1 MSFWNGRKTLITGG
15 SGFIGSHLVDHLLD
29 AGADVRVVGRKR
41 DNLEKKI
48 GDRIKDVDFYTGD
61 IRDPNAAVACCKG
74 RDTVFHLAAQ
84 VAGAGWNSAHPG
96 TMLTQNLALGI
107 HMLDGA
113 VKSEVERFLCVSSA
127 CVYQRHCTVPTPED
141 EGFLGDPDPSNFG
154 YGWSKRT
161 LEAQAR
167 GYAQEYAMKIGIVRP
182 YNGYGPRDDF
192 EWKTSHAIPALIR
205 KVVEGMDPIE
215 VWGDGSQ
222 SRSFFYVS
230 DFVKG
235 LMLGLEKYPECDP
248 INIGTDEEVTI
259 ARLIE
264 SIIRIA
270 NSNVSIKYN
279 KSKPMGQPR
288 RNGDFHKAHR
298 LLGFKPGVALEEGLK
313 RTIDWYLNYRE
324 LSA

>member
-1 MSFWNGRKTLITGG
+1 MSFWNGRKSLITGG

-29 AGADVRVVGRKR
+29 AGSDVRVVGRNR
-41 DNLEKKI
+41 NHLERKI
-48 GDRIKDVDFYTGD
+48 GKRISHVDFYTGD
-61 IRDPNAAVACCKG
+61 IRDPDTAVASCKG

-113 VKSEVERFLCVSSA
+113 VKNDVERFLCVSSA
-127 CVYQRHCTVPTPED
+127 CVYQRHCTVPTPEN

-167 GYAQEYAMKIGIVRP
+167 GYAQEYPMKIGIVRP

-192 EWKTSHAIPALIR
+192 EWETSHAIPALIR
-205 KVVEGMDPIE
+205 KVVEGMDPVE
-215 VWGDGSQ
+215 VWGNGSQ

-248 INIGTDEEVTI
+248 VNIGTDEEVTI
-259 ARLIE
+259 SELIE
-264 SIIRIA
+264 SIKRIA
-270 NSNVSIKYN
+270 NSHVSIKYD
-279 KSKPMGQPR
+279 STKPMGQPR
-288 RNGDFHKAHR
+288 RNGDFQKAHR
-298 LLGFKPGVALEEGLK
+298 LLGFKPDVPLEEGLK
-313 RTIDWYLNYRE
+313 KTIDWYLNYRE
-324 LSA
+324 LSV

>member
-1 MSFWNGRKTLITGG
+1 MSFWNGRKILVTGG

-29 AGADVRVVGRKR
+29 AGAHVRVVGRNR
-41 DNLEKKI
+41 NHLERKI
-48 GDRIKDVDFYTGD
+48 GKRISHVDFYTGD
-61 IRDPNAAVACCKG
+61 IRDPDTAVASCKG

-84 VAGAGWNSAHPG
+84 VAGAGWNSARPG

-113 VKSEVERFLCVSSA
+113 VKNDVERFLCVSSA
-127 CVYQRHCTVPTPED
+127 CVYQRHCTVPTPEN

-167 GYAQEYAMKIGIVRP
+167 GYAQEYPMKIGIVRP

-192 EWKTSHAIPALIR
+192 EWETSHAIPALIR
-205 KVVEGMDPIE
+205 KVVEGMNPIE
-215 VWGDGSQ
+215 VWGNGSQ

-248 INIGTDEEVTI
+248 VNIGTDEEVTI
-259 ARLIE
+259 SELIE
-264 SIIRIA
+264 SIKRIA
-270 NSNVSIKYN
+270 NSQVSIKYDLT
-279 KSKPMGQPR
+279 KPMGQPR
-288 RNGDFHKAHR
+288 RNGDFQKAHR
-298 LLGFKPGVALEEGLK
+298 LLGFKPDVPLEEGLK
-313 RTIDWYLNYRE
+313 KTIDWYLNYRE
-324 LSA
+324 LSV

>member
-1 MSFWNGRKTLITGG
+1 MSFWDGRKTLITGG

-29 AGADVRVVGRKR
+29 AGADVRVVGRNR

-48 GDRIKDVDFYTGD
+48 GDRISGVDFYTGD
-61 IRDPNAAVACCKG
+61 IRDPDVAVACCKD
-74 RDTVFHLAAQ
+74 RDSVFHLAAQ

-96 TMLTQNLALGI
+96 TMLTQNLACGI

-113 VKSEVERFLCVSSA
+113 VKNNVERFLCVSSA
-127 CVYQRHCTVPTPED
+127 CVYQSHCTVPTPED
-141 EGFLGDPDPSNFG
+141 EGFVGEPDQSNFG

-167 GYAQEYAMKIGIVRP
+167 GYAQEYPMKIGIVRP

-192 EWKTSHAIPALIR
+192 EPETSHAIPALIR
-205 KVVEGMDPIE
+205 KVVEGMNPIE

-222 SRSFFYVS
+222 ARSFIYVS

-235 LMLGLEKYPECDP
+235 LMLGLEKYPKCEP
-248 INIGTDEEVTI
+248 VNIGTDEEVTI
-259 ARLIE
+259 TKLIE
-264 SIIRIA
+264 NIIRIA
-270 NSNVSIKYN
+270 NRNVLIKYDTTR
-279 KSKPMGQPR
+279 PMGQPR
-288 RNGDFHKAHR
+288 RNGDFQKAHR
-298 LLGFKPGVALEEGLK
+298 VLGFKPDVPLDEGLK